1 MRHLVCFLKVSRG
14 PEVSNWKGMQ
24 QPFADQILKF
34 TLMLLFESNNQLK
47 DGWHFVFDDAFVL
60 IHHHS
65 EGTV

>member
-1 MRHLVCFLKVSRG
+1 
-14 PEVSNWKGMQ
+14 
-24 QPFADQILKF
+24 LKF

-65 EGTV
+65 EGAARLI

>member
-1 MRHLVCFLKVSRG
+1 MGHLCSLKVSHS
-14 PEVSNWKGMQ
+14 PELSDWKGMQ
-24 QPFADQILKF
+24 QQCVDQILKF